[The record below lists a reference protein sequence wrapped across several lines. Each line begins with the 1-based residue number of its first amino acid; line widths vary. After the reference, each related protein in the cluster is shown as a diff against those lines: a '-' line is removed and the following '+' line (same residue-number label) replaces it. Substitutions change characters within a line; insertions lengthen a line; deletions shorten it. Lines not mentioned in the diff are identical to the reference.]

1 MGLEFGLGGGAGGL
15 RAAGEAGG
23 EAGME
28 LLDGSAGALAAALA
42 ARAVSAEEVMR
53 ATLARIAAR
62 NHVNAIVSLRDPAA
76 LLAEA
81 RAADAAPRKGWLH
94 GIPMA
99 IKDLA
104 DARGLPTSWGSPL
117 FAGTPAGRDEPFV
130 ARLRAAGAIL
140 IGKTNTPEFGLGSHT
155 FNPVFGPTHNPYA
168 RGLTPGGSSGGAAAA
183 LAMRMLTVADGSD
196 MMGSLRN
203 PAGWCN
209 VYGFRPSWGRVPA
222 SPEGETHFHT
232 LSTDGPMARCP
243 ADLARLLDTMAGPV
257 AGRPFALPPEDFA
270 APLVPRVQGRRL
282 AWLGDW
288 GGAWPFE
295 AGVLE
300 TCAAALATFADLGVT
315 IEAPP
320 PPMLA
325 PDLWEAWRVLRHW
338 AVQARLGPIHDDPA
352 RRPHL
357 KPAALWEVEGGRA
370 LTLAQIDRAG
380 ALRSEWYRRA
390 ARLLADYDA
399 FVLPTA
405 QVWPFAVET
414 VHPTRIAGQPMDSY
428 HRWMEVVVPASLI
441 GLPAVAVPAGFGPQ
455 GLPMGLQIVG
465 AHGADRAVLELAEA
479 WHQAT
484 RWPDRR
490 PPPP

>member
-1 MGLEFGLGGGAGGL
+1 
-15 RAAGEAGG
+15 
-23 EAGME
+23 ME
-28 LLDGSAGALAAALA
+28 LLDGSARALSAALE

-53 ATLARIAAR
+53 ATLERIAER
-62 NHVNAIVSLRDPAA
+62 NHVNAVVALRDPDA
-76 LLAEA
+76 LVAEA

-104 DARGLPTSWGSPL
+104 DAEGLPTSWGSPL
-117 FAGTPAGRDEPFV
+117 FAGQVARRDEPFV
-130 ARLRAAGAIL
+130 ARLRAAGAIV
-140 IGKTNTPEFGLGSHT
+140 IGKTNTPEFGLGSNT
-155 FNPVFGPTHNPYA
+155 FNPVFGPTHNPFD
-168 RGLTPGGSSGGAAAA
+168 RGRTPGGSSGGAAVA

-222 SPEGETHFHT
+222 AAEGEVQFHT

-257 AGRPFALPPEDFA
+257 AGRPFGLPREDFVT
-270 APLVPRVQGRRL
+270 PLVPAVAGRRV

-300 TCAAALATFADLGVT
+300 ACTAALGTFADLGVT
-315 IEAPP
+315 VEAPP
-320 PPMLA
+320 PPMPA
-325 PDLWEAWRVLRHW
+325 EALWEAWLVLRHW
-338 AVQARLGPIHDDPA
+338 AVQARLGPIWDDPA
-352 RRPHL
+352 RRAHL
-357 KPAALWEVEGGRA
+357 KPAAVWEVEEGRA
-370 LTLAQIDRAG
+370 LTRVQIERAG
-380 ALRSEWYRRA
+380 ALRSEWHRRA
-390 ARLLADYDA
+390 ARLFEGYDA

-405 QVWPFAVET
+405 QVWPFAIET
-414 VHPTRIAGQPMDSY
+414 VHPTRIAGREMDTY

-441 GLPAVAVPAGFGPQ
+441 GLPAVAVPAGFGPE

-465 AHGADRAVLELAEA
+465 APGADRAVLELAEA
-479 WHQAT
+479 WHRAT
-484 RWPDRR
+484 DWPGRR
-490 PPPP
+490 LPEGITG